1 MSDEENAGAAYLAAL
16 KKSTP
21 QAAAAAP
28 ARAPILPSSNLN
40 NGIGAPANTIS
51 PVGEKRK
58 SPRYRCQG
66 SARLREIVSGVSTWA
81 TFTDISLH
89 GCYVEAMATFR
100 VGAKLG
106 LTMEVNG
113 FRVECNGEAKV
124 VYPNLGMGI
133 AFTTMSDSDRERL
146 RELLRSL
153 SRPSVILGARQ
164 EVKAAPVHG
173 ADGLS
178 IPANS
183 ATPVTNPDAALRAV
197 MSFFDER
204 HILSREEFFRILR
217 RSQTSGR

>member
-1 MSDEENAGAAYLAAL
+1 
-16 KKSTP
+16 
-21 QAAAAAP
+21 
-28 ARAPILPSSNLN
+28 
-40 NGIGAPANTIS
+40 
-51 PVGEKRK
+51 
-58 SPRYRCQG
+58 
-66 SARLREIVSGVSTWA
+66 
-81 TFTDISLH
+81 
-89 GCYVEAMATFR
+89 MATFR

>member
-21 QAAAAAP
+21 QAAAAAA
-28 ARAPILPSSNLN
+28 ARAPILPSPGQK
-40 NGIGAPANTIS
+40 NGVAAAGKNAS
-51 PVGEKRK
+51 PVDEKRK

-66 SARLREIVSGVSTWA
+66 SARLREITTGVSTWA

-113 FRVECNGEAKV
+113 FRVECNGEARV

-133 AFTTMSDSDRERL
+133 SFTTMSDSDRERL

-153 SRPSVILGARQ
+153 SRPSVILGARP
-164 EVKAAPVHG
+164 EGSPATIPE
-173 ADGLS
+173 ADALS
-178 IPANS
+178 MPPNS
-183 ATPVTNPDAALRAV
+183 ATPVTNPGAALQAV
-197 MSFFDER
+197 MNFFDER

-217 RSQTSGR
+217 KSQSSGR

>member
-21 QAAAAAP
+21 QAGGAAA
-28 ARAPILPSSNLN
+28 ARAPIPPFAAEKNVVVAAGN
-40 NGIGAPANTIS
+40 AVS
-51 PVGEKRK
+51 PVDERRK

-66 SARLREIVSGVSTWA
+66 SARLREIVSGISTWA

-100 VGAKLG
+100 MGAKLR
-106 LTMEVNG
+106 LTIEVNG
-113 FRVECNGEAKV
+113 FRVECNGEVKV

-133 AFTTMSDSDRERL
+133 AFTTMSDPDRERL

-153 SRPSVILGARQ
+153 SRPSVILAVRP
-164 EVKAAPVHG
+164 EVTAATVTEG
-173 ADGLS
+173 RL
-178 IPANS
+178 S
-183 ATPVTNPDAALRAV
+183 ATNPATTITNPGAALRAV
-197 MSFFDER
+197 MNFFDER

-217 RSQTSGR
+217 KSQSSGQ

>member
-16 KKSTP
+16 KKSAP
-21 QAAAAAP
+21 QAAAAAT
-28 ARAPILPSSNLN
+28 ALAPIVSSPGQKNDVGVAGN
-40 NGIGAPANTIS
+40 EIS
-51 PVGEKRK
+51 SPDEKRK

-66 SARLREIVSGVSTWA
+66 SARLREIVTGVSTWA

-100 VGAKLG
+100 MGAKLG

-113 FRVECNGEAKV
+113 FRVECNGEVRV

-133 AFTTMSDSDRERL
+133 SFTTMSDSDRERL

-153 SRPSVILGARQ
+153 SRPSVILGARP
-164 EVKAAPVHG
+164 EVTAAPIPKSNE
-173 ADGLS
+173 LS
-178 IPANS
+178 LPPNS
-183 ATPVTNPDAALRAV
+183 ATPVTNPGAALQAV
-197 MSFFDER
+197 MNFFNER

-217 RSQTSGR
+217 KSQSSGR

>member
-21 QAAAAAP
+21 QAAAAAT
-28 ARAPILPSSNLN
+28 ARAPILPSASQN
-40 NGIGAPANTIS
+40 NGVAAAGNAIS
-51 PVGEKRK
+51 SVDEKRK

-66 SARLREIVSGVSTWA
+66 SARLREIITGVSTWA

-100 VGAKLG
+100 MGAKLG

-113 FRVECNGEAKV
+113 FRVDCNGEVRV

-133 AFTTMSDSDRERL
+133 SFTAMSDSDRECL

-153 SRPSVILGARQ
+153 SRPSVILGVRP
-164 EVKAAPVHG
+164 ETKAALILD
-173 ADGLS
+173 ADGHSLP
-178 IPANS
+178 PAP
-183 ATPVTNPDAALRAV
+183 ATPITNPGAALRAV
-197 MSFFDER
+197 INFFDER

-217 RSQTSGR
+217 KSQSSGR

>member
-21 QAAAAAP
+21 QAAGAAA
-28 ARAPILPSSNLN
+28 ARAPILPSSGPNKWDGCSRRN
-40 NGIGAPANTIS
+40 ATSAAD
-51 PVGEKRK
+51 EKRK

-66 SARLREIVSGVSTWA
+66 SARLREIASGVSTWA

-133 AFTTMSDSDRERL
+133 CFHHDVGFGS
-146 RELLRSL
+146 
-153 SRPSVILGARQ
+153 
-164 EVKAAPVHG
+164 
-173 ADGLS
+173 
-178 IPANS
+178 
-183 ATPVTNPDAALRAV
+183 RAV
-197 MSFFDER
+197 ARIVALLISAFGNSGCAPRSKGRANPWSRRAFDSCE
-204 HILSREEFFRILR
+204 SGNAGYESGR
-217 RSQTSGR
+217 RSAGGHELF

>member
-16 KKSTP
+16 KRSTP
-21 QAAAAAP
+21 QAAAAAT
-28 ARAPILPSSNLN
+28 ARAPILPAPSQK
-40 NGIGAPANTIS
+40 NGVAPAGNAIS
-51 PVGEKRK
+51 PVDEKRK

-66 SARLREIVSGVSTWA
+66 SARLREIITGVSTWA

-100 VGAKLG
+100 MGAKLG

-113 FRVECNGEAKV
+113 FRVDCNGEVRV

-133 AFTTMSDSDRERL
+133 SFTTMSDSDRERL

-153 SRPSVILGARQ
+153 SRPSVILGVRP
-164 EVKAAPVHG
+164 ESKAA
-173 ADGLS
+173 L
-178 IPANS
+178 IPDANGHPLPPDP
-183 ATPVTNPDAALRAV
+183 ATPITNPGAALRAV
-197 MSFFDER
+197 MNFFDER

-217 RSQTSGR
+217 KSQSSGR

>member
-21 QAAAAAP
+21 QAAAAAT
-28 ARAPILPSSNLN
+28 ARAPILPSPTLN

-51 PVGEKRK
+51 PVEEKRK

-66 SARLREIVSGVSTWA
+66 SARLREIVTGVSTWA

-133 AFTTMSDSDRERL
+133 SFTTMSDSDRERL

-153 SRPSVILGARQ
+153 SRPSVILAARP
-164 EVKAAPVHG
+164 EANPAPIPQ
-173 ADGLS
+173 ADARS
-178 IPANS
+178 MPSNS
-183 ATPVTNPDAALRAV
+183 ATPVTNPGAALQAV
-197 MSFFDER
+197 MNFFDER

>member
-21 QAAAAAP
+21 QAAAAAT
-28 ARAPILPSSNLN
+28 ARAPILPSPSLN
-40 NGIGAPANTIS
+40 KGIGAPANTIS
-51 PVGEKRK
+51 PADEKRK

-66 SARLREIVSGVSTWA
+66 SARLREIASGVSTWA

-153 SRPSVILGARQ
+153 SRPSVILGARPD
-164 EVKAAPVHG
+164 VKAAPVHG

-178 IPANS
+178 IPANP

>member
-21 QAAAAAP
+21 QAGGAAA
-28 ARAPILPSSNLN
+28 ARAPILPSAAEKNVVVAAGN
-40 NGIGAPANTIS
+40 AVS
-51 PVGEKRK
+51 PVDERRK

-66 SARLREIVSGVSTWA
+66 SARLREIVSGISTWA

-100 VGAKLG
+100 MGAKLR
-106 LTMEVNG
+106 LTIEVNG
-113 FRVECNGEAKV
+113 FRVECNGEVKV

-133 AFTTMSDSDRERL
+133 AFTTMSDPDRERL

-153 SRPSVILGARQ
+153 SRPSVILAVRP
-164 EVKAAPVHG
+164 EVTAATVPEG
-173 ADGLS
+173 RL
-178 IPANS
+178 S
-183 ATPVTNPDAALRAV
+183 ATNPATTITNPGAALRAV
-197 MSFFDER
+197 MNFFDER

-217 RSQTSGR
+217 KSQSSGQ

>member
-66 SARLREIVSGVSTWA
+66 SARLREIASGVSTWA